1 VTASRIHVALIGTI
15 ATIVL
20 GYTCWTWNEPYAAF
34 FDAFLVVQTVI
45 YAIASTIGYALL
57 PRRPLVVIA
66 LHAGVLAVVFIR
78 IF

>member
-1 VTASRIHVALIGTI
+1 VTASRIHGALIAAIT
-15 ATIVL
+15 AIVL
-20 GYTCWTWNEPYAAF
+20 GYTCWTWNEPYAVF
-34 FDAFLVVQTVI
+34 FDAFLIVQTVI

-66 LHAGVLAVVFIR
+66 LHAAVLAVMCLR